1 MVGGA
6 GERNSGV
13 DHPSHGRRESL
24 AIGEEDGEVVQP
36 GGARRGSRGPAACPG
51 VEADVVMIAAGREEH
66 GIGAVPRCHLEAQ
79 NVPIECERA
88 VEIGYG
94 QMHVA
99 DAGLGV
105 S

>member
-1 MVGGA
+1 M
-6 GERNSGV
+6 
-13 DHPSHGRRESL
+13 
-24 AIGEEDGEVVQP
+24 
-36 GGARRGSRGPAACPG
+36 SRGLIRGVLAALFAASALASARAARPVDRSG
-51 VEADVVMIAAGREEH
+51 PSELLERFLALPDPTPVEYRALR
-66 GIGAVPRCHLEAQ
+66 HLEAQ

-105 S
+105 NRHGSFRLSALSADS